1 MPEGDTI
8 YRAART
14 LHAALAGRVIT
25 EFESV
30 FSQLARVDHDT
41 PLAGRTIERVVSE
54 GKHLIMHFSGDLRLR
69 THMRMHGTWH
79 LYKPG
84 ERWQMRHS
92 DMRIVIETDAWVA
105 VAFNVPVAEFNDDVA
120 IGPDLLAETFD
131 FDEAT
136 KRMRACANEEIA
148 DVLLEQRVVAGIGNE
163 YKNEVLFVARRPVR
177 ARVRA
182 HGRTAPAHP
191 RDRAQA
197 DDRERHE
204 AGLRTRDHVQP
215 PPAPAAIRVRPRGP
229 AVPPV
234 RNAGAI
240 REAGKARAR
249 HVLVRAVPGARYNT
263 GMIILPND
271 LTSQEIRVL
280 QEFRRLNLET
290 MTPDQVSAIK
300 HPAGGGEQ
308 PAVGLVGKGWLTADS
323 GGYTLTDKARAFLA
337 IDAKPMFEEAGPAAE
352 TSDAEA
358 AVEGA

>member
-163 YKNEVLFVARRPVR
+163 YKNEVLFVARVDPFARVSELTDEQLRHILETARKLMIANVTKPGFGRVTTFSLHPRQQQYVYGRGGQPCRRCGTPVR
-177 ARVRA
+177 FAKQGKHARGTYWCERCQ
-182 HGRTAPAHP
+182 APATI
-191 RDRAQA
+191 QA
-197 DDRERHE
+197 
-204 AGLRTRDHVQP
+204 
-215 PPAPAAIRVRPRGP
+215 
-229 AVPPV
+229 
-234 RNAGAI
+234 
-240 REAGKARAR
+240 
-249 HVLVRAVPGARYNT
+249 
-263 GMIILPND
+263 
-271 LTSQEIRVL
+271 
-280 QEFRRLNLET
+280 
-290 MTPDQVSAIK
+290 
-300 HPAGGGEQ
+300 
-308 PAVGLVGKGWLTADS
+308 
-323 GGYTLTDKARAFLA
+323 
-337 IDAKPMFEEAGPAAE
+337 
-352 TSDAEA
+352 
-358 AVEGA
+358 